1 MELQFYHLL
10 QSALLR
16 VLWSFQD
23 YKERERRRERQRECE
38 QGVKERE
45 REKER
50 ERDRSDLR
58 ERERDRE
65 RSELVYFSY
74 YMKVEKP
81 WCRTKK

>member
-45 REKER
+45 RERER
-50 ERDRSDLR
+50 EKRIER
-58 ERERDRE
+58 ERERE
-65 RSELVYFSY
+65 TELVYFSY

>member
-10 QSALLR
+10 HSALWR

-45 REKER
+45 RE
-50 ERDRSDLR
+50 R
-58 ERERDRE
+58 ERERQKRFERERE

>member
-10 QSALLR
+10 QSVLLR
-16 VLWSFQD
+16 VLWSFHA

-45 REKER
+45 RERERQKRFER
-50 ERDRSDLR
+50 ER
-58 ERERDRE
+58 ERE

>member
-10 QSALLR
+10 HSALWR
-16 VLWSFQD
+16 VLWSFQA

-45 REKER
+45 RERERQKRFER
-50 ERDRSDLR
+50 E
-58 ERERDRE
+58 RE

>member
-45 REKER
+45 RE
-50 ERDRSDLR
+50 R
-58 ERERDRE
+58 ERERSD
-65 RSELVYFSY
+65 L
-74 YMKVEKP
+74 
-81 WCRTKK
+81 